1 MSASSDFIAQNDP
14 FTPTILNEVD
24 NTNFQREINENN
36 IINVDPLSN
45 AVFDEEEQKRFE
57 QRQAEENERNRKIS
71 EKQELELKLKN
82 ELREKAML
90 YINEFEKYFSS
101 IIV

>member
-1 MSASSDFIAQNDP
+1 MSASPDFIAQNDP
-14 FTPTILNEVD
+14 FTPTISNEVD

>member
-1 MSASSDFIAQNDP
+1 MSASSDFIVQNDP
-14 FTPTILNEVD
+14 FTPTIPNEVD

-36 IINVDPLSN
+36 NINVDPLSN

-71 EKQELELKLKN
+71 EKKELELKLKN